1 MILEAPPPRP
11 SAYAALLAIYGDQRE
26 DELVLIKSMSVPD
39 DQFGLLKSHID
50 AYTKSFVAAHTRT
63 TADGRVI
70 QVRGFTNHRG
80 RDVHTPDLFR
90 QHLAAPK
97 MHFTQEQARSPE
109 LFTPDIFSGE
119 TKASR
124 PKKFQ
129 VRDSAGKVVKEFN
142 DES

>member
-1 MILEAPPPRP
+1 MVLLLVSEAFF
-11 SAYAALLAIYGDQRE
+11 
-26 DELVLIKSMSVPD
+26 KS
-39 DQFGLLKSHID
+39 
-50 AYTKSFVAAHTRT
+50 YVAAHTRT

-70 QVRGFTNHRG
+70 QVRGFSNARG
-80 RDVHTPDLFR
+80 RDTHTPDLFR

-97 MHFTQEQARSPE
+97 MHFTPEQARNPE

-129 VRDSAGKVVKEFN
+129 VRDMAGNVVKVFHGDNAEHEARQHVSQNHGKRLSVRNVTF
-142 DES
+142 DD